1 MLCLC
6 RPKGMGDDQHFSG
19 TGLLA
24 AAICLA
30 FVAFTVLA
38 SNASLL

>member
-1 MLCLC
+1 MD
-6 RPKGMGDDQHFSG
+6 RNQQFSG

-24 AAICLA
+24 ACICMV
-30 FVAFTVLA
+30 FVAFAVLA

>member
-1 MLCLC
+1 
-6 RPKGMGDDQHFSG
+6 MGRDQQFSG

-24 AAICLA
+24 AGICMAFATLA
-30 FVAFTVLA
+30 VLA